1 VNRREFVAGA
11 LAGLP
16 LLGASVGSRIGRTR
30 ISAISDEVAN
40 SPADAIAF
48 AKQYGLE
55 WLELRNEPGSKR
67 PYFYMEDV
75 ELKPAA
81 RAFADA
87 GIRISFLNTSL
98 LKFGLPGTE
107 PVSRKQETPEKRT
120 ARLEREQHEFD
131 IRDRNLRKC
140 IRAAKTLGTDRIRVF
155 TFQRVAEPKSLYPRI
170 AEILTPM
177 CDIAE
182 REGVRLLVEN
192 EASCNVGSCADAAAF
207 LDVLPHRAFGMNWD
221 SLNGTSLGERPFP
234 DGYALLPKKRIWNV
248 QIKGKSLLEPSQR
261 LDWADIFRTLE
272 RDGYG
277 GEVGLETHYFDGT
290 NLEKSHAS
298 MREILKIAETH

>member
-1 VNRREFVAGA
+1 MNRREFVAA
-11 LAGLP
+11 AVAGLP
-16 LLGASVGSRIGRTR
+16 LLGASVGNRIGRTR

-67 PYFYMEDV
+67 PYFYMEDAD
-75 ELKPAA
+75 LKPAA
-81 RAFADA
+81 RALADA

-107 PVSRKQETPEKRT
+107 PLSRAKETPEKRP
-120 ARLEREQHEFD
+120 ARLEREQHEFE
-131 IRDRNLRKC
+131 IRESNLRKC

-155 TFQRVAEPKSLYPRI
+155 TFHRVAEPKALYPRI
-170 AEILTPM
+170 AEILAPM
-177 CDIAE
+177 CDIAG
-182 REGVRLLVEN
+182 REGVRLLLEN
-192 EASCNVGSCADAAAF
+192 EASCNVGTCADAAAF
-207 LDVLPHRAFGMNWD
+207 LDVLQHRAFGMNWD
-221 SLNGTSLGERPFP
+221 SLNGISLGEKPFP
-234 DGYALLPKKRIWNV
+234 EGYALLPKKRIWNV

-261 LDWADIFRTLE
+261 LDWAAIFKTLE
-272 RDGYG
+272 RDGYS
-277 GEVGLETHYFDGT
+277 GELGLETHYFDGT

-298 MREILKIAETH
+298 MREILRIAGAD